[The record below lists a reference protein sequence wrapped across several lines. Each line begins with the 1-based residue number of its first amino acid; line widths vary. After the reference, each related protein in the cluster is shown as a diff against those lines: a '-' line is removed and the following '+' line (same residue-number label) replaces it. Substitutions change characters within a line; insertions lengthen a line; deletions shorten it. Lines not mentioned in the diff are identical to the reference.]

1 MAILL
6 NTAIAWSGNIENDDK
21 SEAVKQA
28 IGEAENTTDL
38 EALETDVNAEV
49 VTTVET
55 GLKEKS

>member
-28 IGEAENTTDL
+28 IGEAENTT
-38 EALETDVNAEV
+38 
-49 VTTVET
+49 VET